1 MRSLSRASLAAL
13 LVAGSAT
20 PVFAQDQSWQYQWY
34 WGGQTG
40 VYFFQTPT
48 QDWDIA
54 LDVGGHW
61 LITRQRVALHLA
73 VDQILFLDGATSLV
87 PNGQAALGFTP
98 VQFDNAQR
106 LQAGLFIIPTN
117 NQLQLL
123 VGGGFAI
130 HKISDAVPLG
140 AASVQEEQLAI
151 QRISEFDTK
160 AFVWLGAGVQWRVG
174 KLAVFGNYQFSP
186 GTDSFL
192 ITSEQHS
199 ITGGL
204 RYALVGA
211 REEVTTGR

>member
-13 LVAGSAT
+13 LLAGSAV
-20 PVFAQDQSWQYQWY
+20 PAVGQDQSWQYQWY

-40 VYFFQTPT
+40 VYLFQTPT
-48 QDWDIA
+48 QDWDFA

-73 VDQILFLDGATSLV
+73 VDQLLFLDGATSLV
-87 PNGQAALGFTP
+87 PNGQAAQGFTA

-117 NQLQLL
+117 NQLQIL

-160 AFVWLGAGVQWRVG
+160 AFAWFGGGFQWRIG

-186 GTDSFL
+186 GTDTFL
-192 ITSEQHS
+192 ITSEQHTV
-199 ITGGL
+199 TGGL
-204 RYALVGA
+204 RYALVSS